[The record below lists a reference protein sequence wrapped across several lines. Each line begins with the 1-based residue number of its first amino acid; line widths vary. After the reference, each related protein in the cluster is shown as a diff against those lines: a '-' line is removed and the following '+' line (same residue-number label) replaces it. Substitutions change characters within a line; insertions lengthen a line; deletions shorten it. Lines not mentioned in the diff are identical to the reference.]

1 MPEFSD
7 KTTSKNVEQ
16 DVQVPVLHDDAWRSG
31 SLNQLRDIV
40 KSTSSGVPVQELTVT
55 RVSDTDAAPL
65 QKKNPQDNLIPP
77 ALDKNLKD
85 VQNILQET
93 QKQIAELRLH
103 YDKNLYDMEQSRRG
117 VFSNPYKLM
126 TVGTGA
132 MVFRSSPGLAAVPL
146 TGFAALQ
153 GYDDFKNMKD
163 ALNWQTRG
171 KYSMGLV
178 ADAAIGAGALG
189 FLSESVPMRYKAPL
203 LIGGFLVRSA
213 LDFVPN
219 KR

>member
-7 KTTSKNVEQ
+7 KTTSKQTEQNVQ
-16 DVQVPVLHDDAWRSG
+16 APVLHDEAWREG
-31 SLNQLRDIV
+31 SLNQLREIT
-40 KSTSSGVPVQELTVT
+40 KGTTNGAPVPELTVT
-55 RVSDTDAAPL
+55 RVSDTDAT

-103 YDKNLYDMEQSRRG
+103 YDRSLFDIEQNRRG

-132 MVFRSSPGLAAVPL
+132 MVFRSSPGLASVPL

-153 GYDDFKNMKD
+153 GYDDFKNLKEST
-163 ALNWQTRG
+163 NWQTRG

-203 LIGGFLVRSA
+203 LIGGALVRGA

-219 KR
+219 KK